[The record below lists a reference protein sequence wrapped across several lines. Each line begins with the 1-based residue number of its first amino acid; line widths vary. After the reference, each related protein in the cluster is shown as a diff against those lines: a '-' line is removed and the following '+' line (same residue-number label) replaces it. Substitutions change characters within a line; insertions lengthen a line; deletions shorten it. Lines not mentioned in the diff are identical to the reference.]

1 MLKSLIF
8 VIILLSYIS
17 SSSQHLTNIDS
28 LRFVLADVKG
38 TETKLKV
45 LREIIPFFERHEADS
60 LQYYNNKLLE
70 IAISVQDSNMIAYG
84 IHQIAQVYLLNYE
97 YDSSQNALKTSIE
110 INSQR
115 GLAEFVRADLLKL
128 GITQTKLGELY
139 NATVT
144 FQKLITSF
152 EQIGNKE
159 GVAMCFNNLS
169 VVYEN
174 AGMNDAALE
183 SALNSL
189 ELKKELDNQM
199 NIGRGNW
206 TVARIYMKIQDYDKA
221 EVYYLKSQEIF
232 EPDND
237 SLILVPLYRSLG
249 ILYQKKGN
257 NRLALSFFEKSN
269 KIGNILGEYQEVA
282 LCKYEYADFL
292 RELDQHEKAITIA
305 QEGFLIAKATNYN
318 DIQVKSKITIGTS
331 YLEMNKVNKAIKELK
346 IAEKLE
352 FERLGDK
359 FHPELFKL
367 MADVYI
373 LEGNTEKAL
382 EYQMKY
388 KVISDSSNKWE
399 ARVEITKTSLKHQF
413 LRDMETDSL
422 LMVKQI
428 EESKKEKAELKE
440 ENMLVYSQR
449 NLLILISLGLLCVA
463 CFIYYLSKKLRVR
476 NKIRSEKEIENI
488 KTKLVSSKE
497 QETALNEVL
506 HRKSKELTSYSIS
519 IDHHEQ
525 LLEDLKAQLKKI
537 SYGED
542 VSSSGI
548 NEIGKI
554 IKIGKIEKDILGNFI
569 HQFEGINPNYLERLL
584 DASPK
589 LTQGDLRICAMMKLN
604 LDSHEISSVL
614 GVSIESL
621 RVKRYRIHKKVGLKK
636 GVKLHGYLMNF

>member
-189 ELKKELDNQM
+189 ELKKNL
-199 NIGRGNW
+199 
-206 TVARIYMKIQDYDKA
+206 
-221 EVYYLKSQEIF
+221 
-232 EPDND
+232 
-237 SLILVPLYRSLG
+237 
-249 ILYQKKGN
+249 
-257 NRLALSFFEKSN
+257 
-269 KIGNILGEYQEVA
+269 
-282 LCKYEYADFL
+282 
-292 RELDQHEKAITIA
+292 
-305 QEGFLIAKATNYN
+305 
-318 DIQVKSKITIGTS
+318 
-331 YLEMNKVNKAIKELK
+331 
-346 IAEKLE
+346 
-352 FERLGDK
+352 
-359 FHPELFKL
+359 
-367 MADVYI
+367 
-373 LEGNTEKAL
+373 
-382 EYQMKY
+382 
-388 KVISDSSNKWE
+388 
-399 ARVEITKTSLKHQF
+399 ITK
-413 LRDMETDSL
+413 
-422 LMVKQI
+422 
-428 EESKKEKAELKE
+428 
-440 ENMLVYSQR
+440 
-449 NLLILISLGLLCVA
+449 
-463 CFIYYLSKKLRVR
+463 
-476 NKIRSEKEIENI
+476 
-488 KTKLVSSKE
+488 
-497 QETALNEVL
+497 
-506 HRKSKELTSYSIS
+506 
-519 IDHHEQ
+519 
-525 LLEDLKAQLKKI
+525 
-537 SYGED
+537 
-542 VSSSGI
+542 
-548 NEIGKI
+548 
-554 IKIGKIEKDILGNFI
+554 
-569 HQFEGINPNYLERLL
+569 
-584 DASPK
+584 
-589 LTQGDLRICAMMKLN
+589 
-604 LDSHEISSVL
+604 
-614 GVSIESL
+614 
-621 RVKRYRIHKKVGLKK
+621 
-636 GVKLHGYLMNF
+636 